1 MYPLKKETVISR
13 LIDICAVIGLYNVV
27 KFCGNQFFNNASKI
41 IRHLP
46 IVKTKITNVKKEMKK
61 SIFKESEV
69 SFNKL
74 PDEGIKKEEIVE
86 LINKMPKSKHNSDSG
101 KISGAVYNSD
111 KEFSEFIKN
120 IMFEHFWSNP
130 LHADLFPQIRQMEV
144 DIVKMCSKFYK
155 SPTSIGCVTSGGTE
169 SIILACRAYKNYSK
183 HNIVTKGEIVAL
195 ESVHTAFDKAAELL
209 DLKLIKVKEVEQFY
223 NAINANTILIVG
235 SAPAFP
241 HGEIDPIKKMSRIAL
256 KYEVPFHVDACLGG
270 FLIPFAD
277 NLPYEI
283 SFNLLGITSIS
294 LDTHKYGYGPKGG
307 SVLLYRSID
316 YIHEQYFVNTD
327 WIGGIYISPTLAGS
341 RNGSII
347 AGTWAA
353 MLYFGHNGYKRL
365 SNKIID
371 TVQSIKKAVEEIP
384 EVEVIGNPQLS
395 VIAFTSDKINIFCL
409 MDYLSEKGWNLNSL
423 QFPAA
428 FHLCVTAVFVNEN
441 REENFIE
448 DLKEGVEYVKNIKNG
463 KSNVSGTASAIYGTS
478 QKIPDRS
485 IVRDITENYQDL
497 YYDFE

>member
-1 MYPLKKETVISR
+1 M
-13 LIDICAVIGLYNVV
+13 
-27 KFCGNQFFNNASKI
+27 
-41 IRHLP
+41 
-46 IVKTKITNVKKEMKK
+46 
-61 SIFKESEV
+61 
-69 SFNKL
+69 
-74 PDEGIKKEEIVE
+74 
-86 LINKMPKSKHNSDSG
+86 
-101 KISGAVYNSD
+101 
-111 KEFSEFIKN
+111 
-120 IMFEHFWSNP
+120 
-130 LHADLFPQIRQMEV
+130 
-144 DIVKMCSKFYK
+144 
-155 SPTSIGCVTSGGTE
+155 
-169 SIILACRAYKNYSK
+169 
-183 HNIVTKGEIVAL
+183 
-195 ESVHTAFDKAAELL
+195 
-209 DLKLIKVKEVEQFY
+209 
-223 NAINANTILIVG
+223 
-235 SAPAFP
+235 
-241 HGEIDPIKKMSRIAL
+241 
-256 KYEVPFHVDACLGG
+256 GG

-316 YIHEQYFVNTD
+316 YIHKQYFVNTD